1 MLETKSV
8 KEIINLL
15 KSKEISITEVM
26 QYYFNNIDKFNPNTN
41 SIVLMK
47 DRNIVLEE
55 AKKRRNTELCG
66 LPIAIKDL
74 SDVIGFPTT
83 YGYPGTQNNN
93 PNKNSLFVDRLL
105 KAGVTVIGKTNT
117 AELGVGGQTIN
128 RLFGPTS
135 NIFDNSK
142 CASGSSGGAST
153 AVGLNMLPFADGTDQ
168 MGSCRG
174 PAAFA
179 NIYGFRPTTGLI
191 SSDRTFQD
199 PKIPVLTTPGC
210 FAKTPEDMCIFLDL
224 ITGKNKFDPLSF
236 DLSDKFENSV
246 LKDKEFSGIKI
257 VLLNNVIENLHF
269 EKGIIEMC
277 ESKLNNLKTYLK
289 VESIN
294 CDIKTSN
301 IWESWTCFRAKSI
314 FNDTNNM
321 QIQNINDMT
330 EQAIWEYNK
339 GSNISDDDIKV
350 AYDKKNKTLNQ
361 INEIFNKFDFIA
373 FPSSQVFPFDKN
385 IQYPKKING
394 IELDTYHRWLEVF
407 IISSLFDLPTL
418 TIPIGFNENG
428 YSMGL
433 QIIANKGNDLKL
445 LSFAKKYE
453 EIYSYSKAK
462 PV

>member
-1 MLETKSV
+1 
-8 KEIINLL
+8 
-15 KSKEISITEVM
+15 
-26 QYYFNNIDKFNPNTN
+26 
-41 SIVLMK
+41 
-47 DRNIVLEE
+47 
-55 AKKRRNTELCG
+55 
-66 LPIAIKDL
+66 
-74 SDVIGFPTT
+74 
-83 YGYPGTQNNN
+83 
-93 PNKNSLFVDRLL
+93 
-105 KAGVTVIGKTNT
+105 
-117 AELGVGGQTIN
+117 
-128 RLFGPTS
+128 
-135 NIFDNSK
+135 
-142 CASGSSGGAST
+142 
-153 AVGLNMLPFADGTDQ
+153 
-168 MGSCRG
+168 
-174 PAAFA
+174 
-179 NIYGFRPTTGLI
+179 
-191 SSDRTFQD
+191 
-199 PKIPVLTTPGC
+199 
-210 FAKTPEDMCIFLDL
+210 
-224 ITGKNKFDPLSF
+224 
-236 DLSDKFENSV
+236 
-246 LKDKEFSGIKI
+246 
-257 VLLNNVIENLHF
+257 
-269 EKGIIEMC
+269 
-277 ESKLNNLKTYLK
+277 
-289 VESIN
+289 
-294 CDIKTSN
+294 
-301 IWESWTCFRAKSI
+301 
-314 FNDTNNM
+314 M